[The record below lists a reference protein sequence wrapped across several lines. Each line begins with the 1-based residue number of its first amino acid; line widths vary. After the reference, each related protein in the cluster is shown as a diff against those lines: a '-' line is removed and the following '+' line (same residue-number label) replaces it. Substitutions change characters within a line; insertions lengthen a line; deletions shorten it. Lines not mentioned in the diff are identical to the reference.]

1 MLQDI
6 ARVSVTAIQ
15 PDAMGASGSCLAD
28 FLGGTTLRFTSLRAL
43 VSIGGK
49 PLRPTFALTFACLV
63 ATALLA
69 QVGSSVISAD
79 NDDRALEPGNLVVS
93 RSVYDNNPS
102 NVTVGQNLPVDC
114 TAGNC
119 VTALWDGAFPTVYN
133 NAPIDGSFGITSK
146 ILLDELT
153 PHGQYIKTLAI
164 PTSAMVTSFSSKSE
178 MALNLSADRQILT
191 LMGYFAPI
199 DAIDVSNTNTPG
211 VVDATNPVPQAVYRV
226 IAELD
231 RSGHL
236 HYTLTNAYSGNNG
249 RAAWLNNKAGGEGV
263 FYLSG
268 NAGNGSNPEPTNI
281 LLAAGAQIETP
292 SDLPE
297 ALQNPGTPTPVGSFN
312 ITQLPVNP
320 TKLALGFNPV
330 DKIGKD
336 DNFRGLTVFDDVVY
350 FSKGSGGNGVN
361 TVYFVDTTGLV
372 CPQPATG
379 QLPTATSGTGLP
391 MVGAALPIAPLVFP
405 APLTNPPGLPSN
417 MCVLAGFPTNLAKTA
432 TLFPFGLW
440 FANATT
446 LYVADEGD
454 GTTTYNA
461 ATNTYTHAAGQTTAG
476 LQKWVL
482 DPVAKQWNFV
492 YTLQAGLNLGVPYTV
507 KNYPVGPNGSGTT
520 GLPWSPATDGL
531 RNLTGRVNEDGTATI
546 WAITSTVS
554 GSGDQ
559 GADPNSL
566 VMITDTLSAQT
577 LPANEQFKT
586 LETAGFAQVL
596 RGVSFT
602 PGTHDHN
609 DDQGHDHH

>member
-1 MLQDI
+1 
-6 ARVSVTAIQ
+6 
-15 PDAMGASGSCLAD
+15 
-28 FLGGTTLRFTSLRAL
+28 LRSISLRAL
-43 VSIGGK
+43 GQQAAVIISLSVLAGG
-49 PLRPTFALTFACLV
+49 FAAS
-63 ATALLA
+63 AEDDDA
-69 QVGSSVISAD
+69 QF
-79 NDDRALEPGNLVVS
+79 RPGNLVVS

-119 VTALWDGAFPTVYN
+119 VTALWNGAFPTVFN
-133 NAPIDGSFGITSK
+133 NAPIDGSFGLTSN

-153 PHGQYIKTLAI
+153 PDGQHIKTLAI

-191 LMGYFAPI
+191 LMGYLAPI
-199 DAIDVSNTNTPG
+199 PAIDVSNSNTPG
-211 VVDATNPVPQAVYRV
+211 VIDATNPVPQMVYRV

-236 HYTLTNAYSGNNG
+236 RYTLTNAYSGNNG

-312 ITQLPVNP
+312 ITQLPVDP
-320 TKLALGFNPV
+320 THLALGFNPV

-372 CPQPATG
+372 CPQPTKG

-391 MVGAALPIAPLVFP
+391 VPGAALPLAPLVFP
-405 APLTNPPGLPSN
+405 LPLTNPPGLPSN
-417 MCVLAGFPTNLAKTA
+417 MCVLAGFPTILAKNA
-432 TLFPFGLW
+432 KLFPFGLW

-461 ATNTYTHAAGQTTAG
+461 ATNTYTDAASQTTAG

-482 DPVAKQWNFV
+482 DPVAKQWNLV
-492 YTLQAGLNLGVPYTV
+492 YTLQAGLKLGVPYTV
-507 KNYPVGPNGSGTT
+507 NNYPTGLNGTGTKGTGTT

-531 RNLTGRVNEDGTATI
+531 RNLTGRVNEDGTVTI

-559 GADPNSL
+559 GADPNKL

-577 LPANEQFKT
+577 LPAKEQFT
-586 LETAGFAQVL
+586 TVETAAFAEVL

-602 PGTHDHN
+602 PGTHVFSCGGDDRGDHKDCDHDH
-609 DDQGHDHH
+609 DDDHGHDHH